1 MAKKRSESPA
11 ARKHLAES
19 AALVEAGLRDWLGS
33 RPEVPER
40 LRQAMEH
47 SLMAGGKR
55 LRPALV
61 FAAAE
66 LVGGARE
73 AALPGAMALEMIH
86 TYSLIHDDLP
96 AMDDD
101 DLRRGK
107 PTCHVAYGE
116 ATAILAGDG
125 LLTDA
130 FGALASS
137 GAEPARVRLAVREL
151 AAAAG
156 AEGMVGGQQLDL
168 EGEGG
173 EPTVRAVE
181 AIHEKKTAALLRAAV
196 VVGGALGG
204 GNEVEISALGRYGL
218 ALGLAFQ
225 VADDI
230 LDATSTAKEL
240 GKSPGKDREQG
251 KLTYVAAVGVEKARR
266 RARELAD
273 EAAAHLRVFGNR
285 PAAKVLRELAALAVE
300 RKS

>member
-1 MAKKRSESPA
+1 MAKKTNFPA
-11 ARKHLAES
+11 ARAHLAES
-19 AALVEAGLRDWLGS
+19 ATLVESALGDYLRS
-33 RPEVPER
+33 RADVPAR
-40 LRQAMEH
+40 LRAAMEH

-66 LVGGARE
+66 LVGGTRE
-73 AALPGAMALEMIH
+73 GALPAAMALEMIH

-116 ATAILAGDG
+116 ATAILAGDA

-130 FGALASS
+130 FGVLASAA
-137 GAEPARVRLAVREL
+137 AEPVRVRLAVSEL

-168 EGEGG
+168 EGESR
-173 EPTVRAVE
+173 EPTAAAAE
-181 AIHEKKTAALLRAAV
+181 AIHERKTAALIRAAV
-196 VVGGALGG
+196 LLGGILGG
-204 GNEVEISALGRYGL
+204 GNEVELNALGRYGL

-225 VADDI
+225 VADDV
-230 LDATSTAKEL
+230 LDATSSAAEL
-240 GKSPGKDREQG
+240 GKSPGKDRAQG
-251 KLTYVAAVGVEKARR
+251 KLTYVAAAGLAAAKK
-266 RARELAD
+266 RARGLAD
-273 EAAAHLRVFGNR
+273 EAAAALGVFGR
-285 PAAKVLRELAALAVE
+285 RRAAKVLRELAHLAVE
-300 RKS
+300 RRS